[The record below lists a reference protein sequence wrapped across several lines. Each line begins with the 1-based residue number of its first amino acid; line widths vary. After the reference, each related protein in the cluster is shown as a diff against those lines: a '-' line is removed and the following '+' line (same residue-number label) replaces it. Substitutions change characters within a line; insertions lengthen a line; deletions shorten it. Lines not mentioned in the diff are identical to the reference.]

1 MRPALVFVHGIGGAR
16 DPRSE
21 CAAWL
26 AALAVGARKAGHR
39 AEAAPPSLTGLAEP
53 AFVYYGDLF
62 AARQPQGVA
71 GPDPADAEELR
82 NLLHELIEVRLELE
96 PDPRE
101 RRILDHAR
109 AELRPPGPDR
119 SAAELLRRIVSVCTT
134 LLALPGLRRT
144 GQWAGGRL
152 MAGHLAQVVRYLA
165 RAERDAAGLPLDR
178 RIRERF
184 LDRLDADRPV
194 VVVAHSL
201 GSVVAMEA
209 LHHHRGPVPL
219 FVTLGS
225 PIGMRAVV
233 RPRLQPQPPAV
244 PGCVERWLNFWDR
257 DDIVVPRPRLEDD
270 VLPNARGCR
279 PVTGRI
285 DSDGLWTH
293 TATKYLAQASVAG
306 PVVEAVRGA
315 TEAGST

>member
-16 DPRSE
+16 DPRAE

-26 AALAVGARKAGHR
+26 AALAVGARKADHSG
-39 AEAAPPSLTGLAEP
+39 EAAPPSLDRLAEP
-53 AFVYYGDLF
+53 AFAYYGDLL
-62 AARQPQGVA
+62 AARRPQGVA
-71 GPDPADAEELR
+71 GTDPADAEELR
-82 NLLHELIEVRLELE
+82 NLLDELIEVRLELG

-101 RRILDHAR
+101 RRILEHAR
-109 AELRPPGPDR
+109 AELRPPGRTQSPG
-119 SAAELLRRIVSVCTT
+119 ELLRRIVNVCTT
-134 LLALPGLRRT
+134 LLALPGLRRA

-152 MAGHLAQVVRYLA
+152 MAGHLAQLTRYLA
-165 RAERDAAGLPLDR
+165 RAEHDAAGIPLDR
-178 RIRERF
+178 RIRERV
-184 LDRLDADRPV
+184 LDRLDATRPA

-209 LHHHRGPVPL
+209 LQHHRGPVPL

-233 RPRLQPQPPAV
+233 RPRLLPQPPAV
-244 PGCVERWLNFWDR
+244 PGCVERWLNFWDG

-270 VLPNARGCR
+270 VLPNAHGCL
-279 PVTGRI
+279 PVTDRI

-306 PVVEAVRGA
+306 PVMAAVRAAGGPEGA
-315 TEAGST
+315 